1 MYIMKK
7 FFISLFIMVLGITS
21 LQAQENNCEYS
32 VNNDVT
38 PPQHRYESH
47 FISNASSDIPDI
59 NINLLQSEGYFPGL
73 LFFFKGFEND
83 KTVNVLSK
91 FANIAEFHG
100 WELENGLDIRKNTY
114 FGVLLNNGELLYTSN
129 AVLNV
134 SLSALR
140 LMMAGKKG
148 GAFGIG
154 DSYENIKSD
163 MRDLSSMKDVNLI
176 QYISQ
181 QLRTYDIKEIRI
193 RNEKFSNL
201 EQFHSAKVFDALFNN
216 MGEKTGNPDLYRYSQ
231 SKSFTRCPD
240 NNHPHAIDLGL
251 PSGTKWACCNVG
263 ASSPEEYG
271 GYYAWGETM
280 TKNRYDWNTYKHCD
294 GMEET
299 CHNIGNNIAGTRY
312 DVAHVK
318 WGGSWCMPSVVQI
331 KELINNCSRKM
342 ATHNSVNGIFVT
354 GPNGGMIFLPFAGFR
369 LNGDLGFEGKN
380 GFGWSSL
387 FDPNDKVN
395 AYYFGFG
402 SEGWGCHPTDR
413 KKGQTVRAVCP

>member
-1 MYIMKK
+1 MYIIKK
-7 FFISLFIMVLGITS
+7 NIISLFLIVLGITS

-32 VNNDVT
+32 VNNDVN
-38 PPQHRYESH
+38 PPRHRYESH

-114 FGVLLNNGELLYTSN
+114 FGVLLNNGELLYTYN
-129 AVLNV
+129 AVLDV

-176 QYISQ
+176 QYVSQ
-181 QLRTYDIKEIRI
+181 QLRTYDIKEIII
-193 RNEKFSNL
+193 RGERFSNL

-216 MGEKTGNPDLYRYSQ
+216 MGRKTGNPDLYRYSQ
-231 SKSFTRCPD
+231 SRSFTHCPD

-271 GYYAWGETM
+271 GYYAWGETEEKSKYSE
-280 TKNRYDWNTYKHCD
+280 KNYKQGKKDRKQKYKGYEYD
-294 GMEET
+294 
-299 CHNIGNNIAGTRY
+299 IAGTEY
-312 DVAHVK
+312 DVAYMK
-318 WGGSWCMPSVVQI
+318 WGKNWWMPTINQL
-331 KELINNCSRKM
+331 KELKEMCTWQWTEKR
-342 ATHNSVNGIFVT
+342 ATKGLLLI
-354 GPNGGMIFLPFAGFR
+354 GPNGNSIFLPAGGCR
-369 LNGDLGFEGKN
+369 EVGFEIPEQFYG
-380 GFGWSSL
+380 
-387 FDPNDKVN
+387 
-395 AYYFGFG
+395 Y
-402 SEGWGCHPTDR
+402 
-413 KKGQTVRAVCP
+413 

>member
-1 MYIMKK
+1 MKTT
-7 FFISLFIMVLGITS
+7 II
-21 LQAQENNCEYS
+21 NNTLC
-32 VNNDVT
+32 
-38 PPQHRYESH
+38 
-47 FISNASSDIPDI
+47 I
-59 NINLLQSEGYFPGL
+59 
-73 LFFFKGFEND
+73 LFFFFTIQLSFAQSYKYEYNFDKEND
-83 KTVNVLSK
+83 MHICEMQETFSDFFAPGIKISVLNRNNSTTAVVLSLYSDINSFDIIDGK
-91 FANIAEFHG
+91 SSHSSVVSNVFYRINDKEGDTFSLISSDMG
-100 WELENGLDIRKNTY
+100 IILD
-114 FGVLLNNGELLYTSN
+114 NGEYISGSFELIAQN
-129 AVLNV
+129 
-134 SLSALR
+134 SL
-140 LMMAGKKG
+140 
-148 GAFGIG
+148 IV
-154 DSYENIKSD
+154 I
-163 MRDLSSMKDVNLI
+163 NLI
-176 QYISQ
+176 VGFTNANSNKIDLTSMDLLRRNQYVSQ

-193 RNEKFSNL
+193 RDENEKFSNL
-201 EQFHSAKVFDALFNN
+201 RNFHSAATFDAMFNTL
-216 MGEKTGNPDLYRYSQ
+216 GEKMGNPDLYRYSQ
-231 SKSFTRCPD
+231 SKSFTQCPD

-294 GMEET
+294 GMEEN
-299 CHNIGNNIAGTRY
+299 CHNIGNNIAETRY

-331 KELINNCSRKM
+331 KELINNCSRKG
-342 ATHNSVNGIFVT
+342 ATHNGVNGIFVT